1 MKKFIAEHPIWFVVI
16 VSIVSLGLGF
26 VVSLLEVLGMPR
38 DGLMLVGVL
47 KDIVLALGL
56 IWWLGWWREA
66 GFTSTAHNV
75 NDLWVPLLIAFAPL
89 MVFGTIVNEPRI
101 VVIILVLMFFTALGE
116 EALSRGLFVQALL
129 PLGKWYVV
137 LVPSVLFGL
146 GHITQFLFLG
156 MPLAVNLLQITYNIT
171 YGMMYTALRLR
182 VGSLWPLIMLHLVGN
197 TLSVVAGIFGP
208 NAIHE
213 ASLGTLAVV
222 GVIEIA
228 YTIYLL
234 RKPLVVTVYDEES
247 MFEGGPAPVM
257 KPA

>member
-16 VSIVSLGLGF
+16 VSILSLGLGF
-26 VVSLLEVLGMPR
+26 VVSALEVLGVSR

-75 NDLWVPLLIAFAPL
+75 NDLWVPLLLTFAPM
-89 MVFGTIVNEPRI
+89 MVFGTIVNEPRLM
-101 VVIILVLMFFTALGE
+101 VIILVLMFFTAVGE

-156 MPLAVNLLQITYNIT
+156 MPLAVNLLQITYNIA
-171 YGMMYTALRLR
+171 YGMMYAALRLR
-182 VGSLWPLIMLHLVGN
+182 VGSLWPLIMLHMVGN
-197 TLSVVAGIFGP
+197 TLAVVAGIFGP

-213 ASLGTLAVV
+213 APFAMLAVI

-234 RKPLVVTVYDEES
+234 RKPLVVTASDETSISENAS
-247 MFEGGPAPVM
+247 VPLATPA
-257 KPA
+257 

>member
-1 MKKFIAEHPIWFVVI
+1 MKKFIAEHPIWFVVLI
-16 VSIVSLGLGF
+16 SIVSLGLGF
-26 VVSLLEVLGMPR
+26 VVSALEYVGVPR

-66 GFTSTAHNV
+66 GFTSTAYNV
-75 NDLWVPLLIAFAPL
+75 RDLWVPIVTMFVPIT
-89 MVFGTIVNEPRI
+89 VFGTIINESRVMI
-101 VVIILVLMFFTALGE
+101 VILVLMFFTAVGE

-129 PLGKWYVV
+129 PLGKWYAV

-156 MPLAVNLLQITYNIT
+156 MPLAVNLIQITYNIAF
-171 YGMMYTALRLR
+171 GMMYAALRLR
-182 VGSLWPLIMLHLVGN
+182 VGSLWPLIMLHTVGN
-197 TLSVVAGIFGP
+197 TMAVVAGIFGP

-213 ASLGTLAVV
+213 APMGVLAAIGVV
-222 GVIEIA
+222 EIA

-234 RKPLVVTVYDEES
+234 RKPLVVTLSEETS
-247 MFEGGPAPVM
+247 ISQSESVPTIIPA
-257 KPA
+257 